1 MNSNRRKFL
10 STSLIGGLA
19 VALPGPASGEKTA
32 NDIQS
37 TYSMLDEIIKKEV
50 LKKGLFNAPVIIETL
65 ELLRFKDSFLC
76 HVRSKDGAEGWSF
89 ANDGPMK
96 TFYPVFI
103 NRLQPHFIGK
113 DARDLEALMEE
124 AYVYQSNYKFQSLA
138 LWVPMATIEFAILDL
153 LGRISGKSMGQL
165 IGEIHHSEVAF
176 YQANSERDIT
186 GEEVLLHLQE
196 ELAKSKTKALKFK
209 VGGRMS
215 HPEFPA
221 DRSVKLIPLVRKIF
235 GDEMHLF
242 ADSNGSYNVEEAIR
256 IGKLLQEYKY
266 EHYEEPVPFDWYE
279 ETKQVADAL
288 TIPIAGGEQ
297 ESSMHNFRW
306 LISHHALQIVQ
317 PDLYYFGGMIRSTKV
332 ARMAAALGKSVT
344 PHISDGLGYM
354 YMMHFVS
361 TLPNAGPF
369 HEFKGNSKIP
379 VECKTSSLLINDGVI
394 KVPTGPGCGVDIDP
408 EYLKQYKVVLK
419 G

>member
-1 MNSNRRKFL
+1 
-10 STSLIGGLA
+10 
-19 VALPGPASGEKTA
+19 
-32 NDIQS
+32 
-37 TYSMLDEIIKKEV
+37 
-50 LKKGLFNAPVIIETL
+50 
-65 ELLRFKDSFLC
+65 
-76 HVRSKDGAEGWSF
+76 
-89 ANDGPMK
+89 
-96 TFYPVFI
+96 
-103 NRLQPHFIGK
+103 
-113 DARDLEALMEE
+113 
-124 AYVYQSNYKFQSLA
+124 
-138 LWVPMATIEFAILDL
+138 
-153 LGRISGKSMGQL
+153 
-165 IGEIHHSEVAF
+165 
-176 YQANSERDIT
+176 
-186 GEEVLLHLQE
+186 
-196 ELAKSKTKALKFK
+196 
-209 VGGRMS
+209 
-215 HPEFPA
+215 
-221 DRSVKLIPLVRKIF
+221 
-235 GDEMHLF
+235 MHLF